1 MAIDSPTCM
10 PDPLSRYGLHTG
22 TVDLRV
28 SGPLDGQTGG
38 ELGTPRHSPRLP
50 LSTLTPAPP
59 PFVRCDP
66 HNQPP
71 LCVRSYAPCRCSFP
85 YPFACSFVHMAVHL
99 FIHPLTRSLV
109 GPFIRLTARLPPC
122 SPDFCSPTCQ
132 VIQPLFAHS
141 SVCPHL
147 RFVFCLAACPTSCL
161 SIHAPTCPPAL
172 FPSCWPAHL
181 GNSFEVAERLCP

>member
-59 PFVRCDP
+59 PFVSCDP

-71 LCVRSYAPCRCSFP
+71 LCVRSSCAVSLFVRLPIR
-85 YPFACSFVHMAVHL
+85 SFVRPHG
-99 FIHPLTRSLV
+99 RSLV
-109 GPFIRLTARLPPC
+109 
-122 SPDFCSPTCQ
+122 
-132 VIQPLFAHS
+132 HS
-141 SVCPHL
+141 SAHPFARGPVHPFNCPFAPLPARFLLAHLPSDPALTRPHL

-181 GNSFEVAERLCP
+181 GNSFEVVERLCP